1 MAQLWRA
8 STAFRPWWACTR
20 RQVVYRLAH
29 ACASTAPTAGSPF
42 STRKA
47 CTWEVSMV
55 QLTADELVAYTNE
68 ERKKWNRWFVDKP
81 QAMSVPVHAEM
92 EKTIHIQRREAR

>member
-1 MAQLWRA
+1 
-8 STAFRPWWACTR
+8 
-20 RQVVYRLAH
+20 
-29 ACASTAPTAGSPF
+29 
-42 STRKA
+42 
-47 CTWEVSMV
+47 MV